1 MPWLLVLCLVGV
13 FSDRPEEPS
22 VFALFQ
28 SHQFLCIQELH
39 FNNSIL
45 PLQRYVKWDHLWKII
60 HFILKEKKKSQKTR
74 IHSNNNCIKCWN
86 KNYFCFHVGCRSPSL
101 FLQRTSSIKIKLKS
115 QVWFSFLKTGY
126 AKTSHW
132 AFSVLISLNCW

>member
-60 HFILKEKKKSQKTR
+60 HFILKEKKKKP
-74 IHSNNNCIKCWN
+74 KD
-86 KNYFCFHVGCRSPSL
+86 KNS
-101 FLQRTSSIKIKLKS
+101 
-115 QVWFSFLKTGY
+115 
-126 AKTSHW
+126 
-132 AFSVLISLNCW
+132 